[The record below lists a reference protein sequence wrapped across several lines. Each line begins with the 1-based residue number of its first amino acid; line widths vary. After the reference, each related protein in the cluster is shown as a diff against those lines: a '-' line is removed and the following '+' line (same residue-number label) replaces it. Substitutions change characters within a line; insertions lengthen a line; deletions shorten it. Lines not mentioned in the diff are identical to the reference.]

1 MKRFRQVFG
10 LALLIITVFLF
21 LYGIGDLEK
30 AEEVRLQRKNIEQIF
45 QKNSDAYAWI
55 RVEGTKINYP
65 VLQHPTDDTYYL
77 THDAEGN
84 ETQYGAIFT
93 EKVNQTSFE
102 DPVTII
108 YGHAM
113 RDDSMFGS
121 LDYLAEPSTFESIQT
136 VIITKDGK
144 NFLYQIVA
152 AYSFPDDHL
161 YHTYGLGDLKQVE
174 SYVSLLEARA
184 DENGGFYRP
193 FDFDVTRDKLLILST
208 CDVAG
213 NERRFVVH
221 AVRKGE
227 S

>member
-1 MKRFRQVFG
+1 MNLSFYYWLGLVQSAIVVENATLTDNLVVKYYGKGDFVKRFRQVFG

-30 AEEVRLQRKNIEQIF
+30 AEEVRLQRKILNKYF
-45 QKNSDAYAWI
+45 KNSDAYAWI

-65 VLQHPTDDTYYL
+65 VLQHPTDDAYYL

-93 EKVNQTSFE
+93 ERVNQTSFE
-102 DPVTII
+102 DSVTII

-136 VIITKDGK
+136 VTITKDGK
-144 NFLYQIVA
+144 DFLYQIVA
-152 AYSFPDDHL
+152 KIFL
-161 YHTYGLGDLKQVE
+161 Y
-174 SYVSLLEARA
+174 
-184 DENGGFYRP
+184 
-193 FDFDVTRDKLLILST
+193 
-208 CDVAG
+208 
-213 NERRFVVH
+213 
-221 AVRKGE
+221 
-227 S
+227 